1 MNFLEVKDLLINQ
14 VKNINYI
21 LLIIVYLLSVIS
33 AIIFVFIYFN
43 KKENNI
49 VIENDFIDQEEST
62 ISGKEEIV
70 VDLSGAVNLPGVYR
84 LENGSRL
91 SDLIKVAGGF
101 NEDASE
107 KIIGKIINLS
117 QKLSDSQKIY
127 IPYKW
132 DESEVIDTAPLG
144 KIETIVLPEIENT
157 SNNIENNPD
166 NEPKT
171 KININTASAEELD
184 SLQGI
189 GPAYAQKI
197 ISNRPYSNVEDF
209 KQKSGVPSATILKFA
224 TEIIF

>member
-157 SNNIENNPD
+157 SNNI
-166 NEPKT
+166 
-171 KININTASAEELD
+171 A
-184 SLQGI
+184 
-189 GPAYAQKI
+189 
-197 ISNRPYSNVEDF
+197 
-209 KQKSGVPSATILKFA
+209 
-224 TEIIF
+224 